1 MAAAGHGSAREGV
14 GIAVREV
21 SLPAGHPLLKACWI
35 AGGLGLVA
43 LLGLLAAFALGAF
56 EEGGLGPRFW
66 ASYWIAWLWGVTVA
80 VGGLFFVLLHHVT
93 RAGWSVAVR
102 RLAEHVAGTLPV
114 FALLALPALVAAGQL
129 FPWMGDH
136 GAEAAGHDPLLE
148 HKADFLNAGFF
159 YFRSAV
165 YLVAWS
171 LLGWWFRRLS
181 IRQDAT
187 GDLALTRRL
196 QTFSAPGLVVFG
208 ITLTFAAFDWVMSLD
223 PLWYSTIFGVYLFA
237 GSTVAILSL
246 LILLGIAFEL
256 RGPLA
261 GVVTPEH
268 YHDLGKLLFGFVVF
282 WAYIGFSQFMLIWYG
297 NIPEETVWY
306 AHRLEHGWRNV
317 TLALVLGHFVL
328 PFLYLLSRDVKR
340 RRPLI
345 AGAAVWLLLVHYLD
359 LYWLVMPAVSP
370 AFDPALSAAGAFA
383 PHWLDLVTL
392 VAVAGI
398 ALGAFGW
405 LARRPALVPVADPR
419 LPESLSFENM

>member
-1 MAAAGHGSAREGV
+1 MAAAGHGAREGV
-14 GIAVREV
+14 GIGVREV
-21 SLPAGHPLLKACWI
+21 SLAAGHPLLKACWI
-35 AGGLGLVA
+35 AGGLGILA
-43 LLGLLAAFALGAF
+43 LAAAFALG
-56 EEGGLGPRFW
+56 GLAPRFW
-66 ASYWIAWLWGVTVA
+66 ASYWTAWLWGATVA

-114 FALLALPALVAAGQL
+114 LALLAVPALLAAGEL
-129 FPWMGDH
+129 FPWMGGH
-136 GAEAAGHDPLLE
+136 GADELGAAAHDPLLE
-148 HKADFLNAGFF
+148 HKAPYLNAGFF

-165 YLVAWS
+165 YLGAWS
-171 LLGWWFRRLS
+171 LLGWWFRRTS
-181 IRQDAT
+181 IRQDTT
-187 GDLALTRRL
+187 GDPRLTRRL

-208 ITLTFAAFDWVMSLD
+208 LTLTFAAFDWVMSLD
-223 PLWYSTIFGVYLFA
+223 PHWFSTIFGVYLFA

-246 LILLGIAFEL
+246 LILLGIAFER

-282 WAYIGFSQFMLIWYG
+282 WAYIGFSQYMLIWYG

-306 AHRLEHGWRNV
+306 AHRLEHGWEPV
-317 TLALVLGHFVL
+317 TWALALGHFVL
-328 PFLYLLSRDVKR
+328 PFFYLLSRAVKR

-345 AGAAVWLLLVHYLD
+345 AAAAVWLLLMHYLD
-359 LYWLVMPAVSP
+359 LYWLVMPAV
-370 AFDPALSAAGAFA
+370 AADGAFA

-392 VAVAGI
+392 VAMAGI
-398 ALGAFGW
+398 VLGVFGW